1 MRVLLTGASG
11 FLGGVCAKLLTE
23 KPHIKVTA
31 LRSAFRAWPLSVSM
45 PELIAP
51 ADLNPQSLKVLLA
64 EIEPTHILHCGAL
77 SSAELCEREP
87 ALATI
92 CNFEFT
98 QMLATYA
105 RESESHLTTVS
116 TDLVFD
122 GTIAPPEGLV
132 EEDSVMPLS
141 TYARSKS
148 AGEQA
153 TLALP
158 RSAVVRM
165 SLLYGYSPSAS
176 PGIFG
181 WMEQRLKDKRPLA
194 LFEDEFRTPIHVHD
208 AAAALIDLLVRDA
221 RGIWHCGGPERLS
234 RVDFGRKITS
244 SLGYD
249 PGLITTTS
257 RLKHTTAPPRPEDV
271 SLNSKK
277 LSLLL
282 GRAPLDV
289 SGALTKYAPH

>member
-11 FLGGVCAKLLTE
+11 FLGGVCAKLLT
-23 KPHIKVTA
+23 KNLQIKVTA
-31 LRSAFRAWPLSVSM
+31 LRSSFRAWPLNIPM

-51 ADLNPQSLKVLLA
+51 ADLDPLSLQVLLA
-64 EIEPTHILHCGAL
+64 KIAPTHILHCGAL

-87 ALATI
+87 ALATK
-92 CNFEFT
+92 CNLEFT
-98 QMLATYA
+98 QMLASYA
-105 RESESHLTTVS
+105 RESESHLTMVS

-122 GTIAPPEGLV
+122 GTTAPPDGLV
-132 EEDSVMPLS
+132 EEDSVSPLS
-141 TYARSKS
+141 IYARSKS

-153 TLALP
+153 TLALR

-165 SLLYGYSPSAS
+165 SLLYGYSPSTS

-208 AAAALIDLLVRDA
+208 AAAALIDLLMRDA
-221 RGIWHCGGPERLS
+221 KGIWHCGGPERLS
-234 RVDFGRKITS
+234 RVDFGRKAAI

-257 RLKHTTAPPRPEDV
+257 RLEYTTAPPRPEDV

-277 LSLLL
+277 LSLFL
-282 GRAPLDV
+282 GRAPLAV
-289 SGALTKYAPH
+289 PEALTRYESH